1 MNCNIKIK
9 KGNQMKKIVITVL
22 LILIFLTHNTYATE
36 ESLSQE
42 DIMQSQQEDLDINSF
57 IDEADKYTEDVY
69 EDIDMG
75 ELFSSAITGNIDN
88 ETIFK
93 SILNAIR
100 RRSIR
105 RYYGFR
111 EHLSNYSN
119 T

>member
-1 MNCNIKIK
+1 
-9 KGNQMKKIVITVL
+9 MKKVILLLVILFVFAPNVVNANDISISANEVL
-22 LILIFLTHNTYATE
+22 
-36 ESLSQE
+36 
-42 DIMQSQQEDLDINSF
+42 QSQQDTLDIESF
-57 IDEADKYTEDVY
+57 IEEADKYTEDVY
-69 EDIDMG
+69 ADIDMG
-75 ELFSSAITGNIDN
+75 DLFSSAITGNIDN

-105 RYYGFR
+105 CYYGFR

>member
-1 MNCNIKIK
+1 
-9 KGNQMKKIVITVL
+9 MKKVILL
-22 LILIFLTHNTYATE
+22 LIILFVFAPNVVNAN
-36 ESLSQE
+36 
-42 DIMQSQQEDLDINSF
+42 DISISANEVLQSQQDTLDIESF
-57 IDEADKYTEDVY
+57 IEEADKYTEDVY
-69 EDIDMG
+69 ADIDMG
-75 ELFSSAITGNIDN
+75 DLFSSAITGNIDN

-93 SILNAIR
+93 SILNALR

>member
-1 MNCNIKIK
+1 
-9 KGNQMKKIVITVL
+9 MKKVL
-22 LILIFLTHNTYATE
+22 LLIILFVFAPNVVNAN
-36 ESLSQE
+36 
-42 DIMQSQQEDLDINSF
+42 DISISANEVLQSQQDTLDIESF
-57 IDEADKYTEDVY
+57 IEEADKYTEDVY
-69 EDIDMG
+69 ADIDMG

>member
-1 MNCNIKIK
+1 
-9 KGNQMKKIVITVL
+9 MKKVILL
-22 LILIFLTHNTYATE
+22 LIILFVFVPNVVNAN
-36 ESLSQE
+36 
-42 DIMQSQQEDLDINSF
+42 DISISANEVLQSQQDTLDIESF
-57 IDEADKYTEDVY
+57 IEEADKYTEDVY
-69 EDIDMG
+69 ADIDMG

>member
-1 MNCNIKIK
+1 
-9 KGNQMKKIVITVL
+9 MKKVILL
-22 LILIFLTHNTYATE
+22 LIILFVLAPSVVNANDVSISTNEVLE
-36 ESLSQE
+36 
-42 DIMQSQQEDLDINSF
+42 SQQDTLDIESF
-57 IDEADKYTEDVY
+57 IEEADKYTEDVY
-69 EDIDMG
+69 ADVDMG